1 MDDAPVMG
9 IGQRF
14 AKVDADERCQLAGNH
29 AALLQQCG
37 QGSPLHELGD
47 DEAVFGIQTGV
58 VKDLEDVVV
67 VEVFDGAR
75 LAGEALTVP
84 NAGGEVRVKDLD
96 GNHAFEGVVAPQV
109 HRGHAAF
116 ADLLQDLVLVDC

>member
-47 DEAVFGIQTGV
+47 DEALFGIQTGV

-84 NAGGEVRVKDLD
+84 NAGGEVRVKESIRDYD
-96 GNHAFEGVVAPQV
+96 
-109 HRGHAAF
+109 
-116 ADLLQDLVLVDC
+116 D